1 MRSQKKKTNRRK
13 MEGKGNVC
21 GNVSRKWTMCVPG
34 EMVQW
39 EHI

>member
-1 MRSQKKKTNRRK
+1 MEARKTEGRMK
-13 MEGKGNVC
+13 GKGNVC
-21 GNVSRKWTMCVPG
+21 GNMSRKWTMCVPG